1 MFDFVFVRAAI
12 AVSATHANTLY
23 NYAVLLDSHLK
34 RKDEAEVLYRRCL
47 ESQPRHA
54 FALYNLAVLREE
66 VVNKAVHKSSVS
78 KHALQVLEATEQTNK
93 DQDQAKQYEKDK
105 EEHVA
110 TIISEDKEQEMLI
123 DVSKLYERAVEADS
137 SDFTALADCGR

>member
-1 MFDFVFVRAAI
+1 M
-12 AVSATHANTLY
+12 
-23 NYAVLLDSHLK
+23 
-34 RKDEAEVLYRRCL
+34 
-47 ESQPRHA
+47 
-54 FALYNLAVLREE
+54 
-66 VVNKAVHKSSVS
+66 NKAVHKSSVS